1 MKKIILLCSILVIN
15 CNRLGLEKSI
25 DQNIFLDQEF
35 KNYWFDGTAEITS
48 YELNQYRYGQNRKGS
63 SVLIYVTEDFLPNK
77 QVKANKES
85 SSTLN
90 ILKLNRTK
98 NFLTGIYPYSIMT
111 SIFSRLEKKK
121 PLVKITSSIQ
131 EWCGQ
136 SYTQLNRRGN
146 LKISSH
152 SYFEDEAD
160 QNINLKDN
168 LTEDEIWTLIR
179 TQPELL
185 PKGKILILPSIEYL
199 QLNHKKIKFYE
210 AEASIIQ
217 KKGINTY
224 LIIYPELQRKHS
236 ISFKNVRP
244 YGIIEWAEYDL
255 RFPEQVTKAKVI
267 KTVKLPYWKL
277 NNLGEENYR
286 DSLGL
291 K

>member
-25 DQNIFLDQEF
+25 DQKIFLDQEF

-199 QLNHKKIKFYE
+199 QLNHKKIKFYK

-217 KKGINTY
+217 KEGINTY

-236 ISFKNVRP
+236 ISFKNVWP
-244 YGIIEWAEYDL
+244 YRIIEWAEHDL

>member
-25 DQNIFLDQEF
+25 DQNILLDQEF

-217 KKGINTY
+217 KEGINTY

-244 YGIIEWAEYDL
+244 YGIIGWAEYDL
-255 RFPEQVTKAKVI
+255 RFPNQVTKAKVI
-267 KTVKLPYWKL
+267 KTIKLPYWKL

>member
-136 SYTQLNRRGN
+136 SYIQLNRREN

-160 QNINLKDN
+160 QNTNLKDN

-217 KKGINTY
+217 EEGINTY

-255 RFPEQVTKAKVI
+255 RFPDQVTKAKVI

>member
-1 MKKIILLCSILVIN
+1 M
-15 CNRLGLEKSI
+15 
-25 DQNIFLDQEF
+25 
-35 KNYWFDGTAEITS
+35 
-48 YELNQYRYGQNRKGS
+48 
-63 SVLIYVTEDFLPNK
+63 
-77 QVKANKES
+77 
-85 SSTLN
+85 
-90 ILKLNRTK
+90 
-98 NFLTGIYPYSIMT
+98 
-111 SIFSRLEKKK
+111 
-121 PLVKITSSIQ
+121 VKITSSIQ

-160 QNINLKDN
+160 QNINLNDN

-217 KKGINTY
+217 KEGINTY

-255 RFPEQVTKAKVI
+255 RFPELFRSQHEKEIEVIILPASFTEQTGKVHWDTLVKARAIENLSYVVTSCQGGYHINGK
-267 KTVKLPYWKL
+267 KTYGHTMIVSPWGKTLDSIDKGKGFISSEIDLIQLKSIRQNFPVLDHMKLVKK
-277 NNLGEENYR
+277 
-286 DSLGL
+286 
-291 K
+291 

>member
-48 YELNQYRYGQNRKGS
+48 YELNQYRYCQNRKGS

-111 SIFSRLEKKK
+111 SVFTRLEKKK
-121 PLVKITSSIQ
+121 PLVKISSSIQ

-136 SYTQLNRRGN
+136 SYIQLNRRGN

-152 SYFEDEAD
+152 SYFEGEAD

-210 AEASIIQ
+210 AETSIIE
-217 KKGINTY
+217 KEGIITY
-224 LIIYPELQRKHS
+224 SIIYAELQRKHS
-236 ISFKNVRP
+236 ISFKKVKP
-244 YGIIEWAEYDL
+244 YRIIEWTEYDL
-255 RFPEQVTKAKVI
+255 RFPEQVTKARII

-286 DSLGL
+286 DSLGI

>member
-1 MKKIILLCSILVIN
+1 MKKIILLCSILFIN

-25 DQNIFLDQEF
+25 DQNIYLDQDF
-35 KNYWFDGTAEITS
+35 KNYWFDGTAEISS

-77 QVKANKES
+77 QVKADKES

-111 SIFSRLEKKK
+111 SIFTRLEKKK

-136 SYTQLNRRGN
+136 SFTQLNRRGG

-152 SYFEDEAD
+152 SYFEGEAD

-210 AEASIIQ
+210 AEASIVE
-217 KKGINTY
+217 KEGIITY
-224 LIIYPELQRKHS
+224 SIIYSKLQRKNS
-236 ISFKNVRP
+236 ISFKNVKP
-244 YGIIEWAEYDL
+244 FQIIEWTEYDL
-255 RFPEQVTKAKVI
+255 RFPEHLTKAKII

-277 NNLGEENYR
+277 NNLGEESYR
-286 DSLGL
+286 DSLGI

>member
-25 DQNIFLDQEF
+25 DQKIFLDQEF

-199 QLNHKKIKFYE
+199 QLNHKKIKFYK

-217 KKGINTY
+217 KEGINTY

-244 YGIIEWAEYDL
+244 YEIIEWAEYDL